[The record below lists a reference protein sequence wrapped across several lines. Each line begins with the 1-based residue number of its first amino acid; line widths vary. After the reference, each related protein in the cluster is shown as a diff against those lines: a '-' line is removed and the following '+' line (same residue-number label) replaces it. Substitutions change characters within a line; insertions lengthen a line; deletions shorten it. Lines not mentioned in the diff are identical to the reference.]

1 MNLKG
6 NTMEQDM
13 VTKHISVQAGNRIVI
28 QKIVSEQEHF
38 HRNLLT
44 DDSYQRLVL
53 YLGIMVN

>member
-1 MNLKG
+1 
-6 NTMEQDM
+6 MEQDM